1 LQNRETRL
9 NTVFFCAFLL
19 EYKKISKYFKNTLL
33 FIWITF
39 INVVSLYQQKK
50 QFIFIFNSQQQLF
63 IIMDKFIF
71 SGNEVIAT
79 DAQNNVIFNKGQQIV
94 LAMIIQCR
102 GKHTGKYTV
111 INCVGLS
118 KSEICDAISAAKNT
132 PAIKLDNLLFAERY
146 AEMILRV
153 MFNNE
158 LCALEAFADLLN
170 AALHTDIANAA
181 QADAAQCEVEQAIS
195 ENAPIDF
202 VQVYIDGK
210 PNDWASAEVA
220 KYCLNYFLNPDL
232 AVNTLHT
239 FNGAFLYL
247 EQTILDTCFDHQNGV
262 WEFWANPAF
271 PDEKTI
277 LMIYLS
283 TQPIKARKKPR
294 YPHESDY
301 FDYANGGDD
310 YTANEVLDF

>member
-50 QFIFIFNSQQQLF
+50 QFIFIFNSQQLF
-63 IIMDKFIF
+63 IIMKKANAQNIRACKAL
-71 SGNEVIAT
+71 EVIA
-79 DAQNNVIFNKGQQIV
+79 DAANQ
-94 LAMIIQCR
+94 
-102 GKHTGKYTV
+102 
-111 INCVGLS
+111 
-118 KSEICDAISAAKNT
+118 
-132 PAIKLDNLLFAERY
+132 LLH
-146 AEMILRV
+146 I
-153 MFNNE
+153 
-158 LCALEAFADLLN
+158 
-170 AALHTDIANAA
+170 DIAAEVAA
-181 QADAAQCEVEQAIS
+181 QDEQLAANEAIN
-195 ENAPIDF
+195 ENNGIDF
-202 VQVYIDGK
+202 VQVYIDGM
-210 PNDWASAEVA
+210 PNKAASAGVMHTA
-220 KYCLNYFLNPDL
+220 SGKYIQYFLRDDL
-232 AVNTLHT
+232 AVNTAVKLNSSV
-239 FNGAFLYL
+239 FYL
-247 EQTILDTCFDHQNGV
+247 EETILDTCYQHENGV

-271 PDEKTI
+271 PDEKSL

-301 FDYANGGDD
+301 FDYANGGDG